1 MTALFY
7 MMVDTNILMGI
18 YFEQKAQ
25 DIVCRCVCSWAL
37 PAKEPRVIKDHE
49 IEAFFEKETPFRQK
63 ADPRAFLVIPKL
75 NSPHTDNT
83 SCLDQL
89 KASGASHLSAAG
101 TYRLLQTVNKHDIFL
116 RPARKPVNVSTPID
130 VCVQCLINNTSFCP
144 LATGRRPS
152 QASTRS

>member
-18 YFEQKAQ
+18 DFEQKAQ
-25 DIVCRCVCSWAL
+25 DIVCRCVCSRAL
-37 PAKEPRVIKDHE
+37 PSNEGRLIKDHE
-49 IEAFFEKETPFRQK
+49 IEAFFEKETPFRKK

-75 NSPHTDNT
+75 NSSHTDSA

-101 TYRLLQTVNKHDIFL
+101 TYRLLQTVDGHDIFL
-116 RPARKPVNVSTPID
+116 RPARELVNVSTPLYIL
-130 VCVQCLINNTSFCP
+130 C
-144 LATGRRPS
+144 ARP
-152 QASTRS
+152 RE